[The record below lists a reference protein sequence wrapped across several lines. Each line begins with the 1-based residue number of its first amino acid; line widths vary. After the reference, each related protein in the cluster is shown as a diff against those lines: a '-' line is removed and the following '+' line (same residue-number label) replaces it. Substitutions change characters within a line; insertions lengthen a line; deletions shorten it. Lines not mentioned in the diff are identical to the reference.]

1 MTKHACGLTVAVSL
15 ALSSAA
21 VSWGQLQDTAA
32 KPLATSAHDC
42 AAAEASDFPKA
53 VITNGAVKAVIYLPD
68 STSGYYRAT
77 RFDWSGVIGCLAAN
91 GHTYFGQWFPK
102 YDPLANDSISGP
114 VEEFKGEDGALNYAE
129 AKPGELFVK
138 PGVGVLRR
146 VDEKP
151 YSSYLTYPL
160 VDGGKWEV
168 SRSPTG
174 VSFTQRL
181 RSPTGVAYTY
191 RKNLQL
197 DKHEPLLLLAHEL
210 KNEGQKPLEL
220 DVYDH
225 DFFMIDGAPTG
236 PDMVVHFPFQPV
248 PEHALPN
255 GGQISGND
263 LVYTS
268 ELQPRQTVNSF
279 LTGYSDKVSDYN
291 FTVENQRTHVGV
303 QQTADRPLSHLN
315 FWSIRTTICPE
326 GYIHLSIA
334 PGQTAHWTI
343 RYRFFSQSDTR

>member
-1 MTKHACGLTVAVSL
+1 MMKAAAGCATALSFV
-15 ALSSAA
+15 LSSAT
-21 VSWGQLQDTAA
+21 VSRAERQEPAA
-32 KPLATSAHDC
+32 KLPATFAHDC

-53 VITNGAVKAVIYLPD
+53 VISNGAVRAVVYLPD
-68 STSGYYRAT
+68 STRGYYRAT

-114 VEEFKGEDGALNYAE
+114 VEEFKGEEGGLNYAA

-138 PGVGVLRR
+138 PGVGVLRK
-146 VDEKP
+146 VDDKP
-151 YSSYLTYPL
+151 YSSYFTYPL
-160 VDGGKWEV
+160 VDGGKWKV
-168 SRSPTG
+168 STSRTG
-174 VSFTQRL
+174 VAFTQRL
-181 RSPTGVAYTY
+181 QSPTGVAYTY

-197 DKHEPLLLLAHEL
+197 DKREPLLLLEHEL

-255 GGQISGND
+255 GGQISGTD
-263 LVYTS
+263 LGYTS

-291 FTVENQRTHVGV
+291 FTVENRKTHVGV

-326 GYIHLSIA
+326 GYVHLSIA

-343 RYRFFSQSDTR
+343 RYRFFS